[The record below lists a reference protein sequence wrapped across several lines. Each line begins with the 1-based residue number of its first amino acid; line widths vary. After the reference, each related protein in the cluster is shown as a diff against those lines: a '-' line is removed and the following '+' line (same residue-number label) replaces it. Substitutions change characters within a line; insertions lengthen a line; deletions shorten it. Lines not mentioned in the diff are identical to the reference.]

1 MSMAKTKM
9 TQLSQHG
16 ELLER
21 YGACVR
27 VLGRR
32 DLLRPDLVK
41 VIERTEKLTK
51 NNGDAVLNVC
61 FPYTSSDEITAA
73 IKDTVVEFAQP
84 TEEEEN
90 ERGKR
95 GFFSERHIKQNIR
108 ARHIAG
114 TGSLSGRTGTSTGAS
129 LGTILEHHPHLRE
142 ASTSSSAAAEPAA
155 APCSDSE
162 SSSTATTQASNQ
174 HSSLKSQPQSNTPNT
189 ADSSP
194 NLTPAAAEKLPSYP
208 NPETITSDTLDLHM
222 FTHASPPL
230 DLLVR
235 TSGVERLSD
244 FMLWQCHENTRVVF
258 LECLWPDFDLWEF
271 LPVLVEWQWG
281 ERKREKEGGKMSRR
295 VAA

>member
-1 MSMAKTKM
+1 MAKTKM

-32 DLLRPDLVK
+32 DLLRPDLVE
-41 VIERTEKLTK
+41 VIDRTVELTK

-73 IKDTVVEFAQP
+73 IKDTVVEFARP
-84 TEEEEN
+84 TEESEH
-90 ERGKR
+90 GKR
-95 GFFSERHIKQNIR
+95 GFSERHIKQNIR

-114 TGSLSGRTGTSTGAS
+114 ARSLKGGMGSSTGTS
-129 LGTILEHHPHLRE
+129 LGTILEHNPHLRE
-142 ASTSSSAAAEPAA
+142 PSPSSADQGA
-155 APCSDSE
+155 APSSDTE
-162 SSSTATTQASNQ
+162 SSSTATTQPSDQ
-174 HSSLKSQPQSNTPNT
+174 HSSPETHSQSHTPVT
-189 ADSSP
+189 TGSST
-194 NLTPAAAEKLPSYP
+194 NLASAATERLSSYP
-208 NPETITSDTLDLHM
+208 NPETITSETLDSHM
-222 FTHASPPL
+222 FTYASPPL
-230 DLLVR
+230 DLLIR

-244 FMLWQCHENTRVVF
+244 FMLWQCHESTRVVF
-258 LECLWPDFDLWEF
+258 LKCLWPDFDLWEF

-281 ERKREKEGGKMSRR
+281 ERKREKEGGRVSRR

>member
-9 TQLSQHG
+9 MQLSQHG

-32 DLLRPDLVK
+32 DLLRPDLAE

-51 NNGDAVLNVC
+51 DNGDAVLNVC

-73 IKDTVVEFAQP
+73 IKNTVVDFAQP
-84 TEEEEN
+84 TEEN
-90 ERGKR
+90 EHGKR
-95 GFFSERHIKQNIR
+95 GFSERHIKQNIR

-114 TGSLSGRTGTSTGAS
+114 KRSLKGEMGASSGTSLS
-129 LGTILEHHPHLRE
+129 TILEHNPHLRE
-142 ASTSSSAAAEPAA
+142 PSPSSADRGA
-155 APCSDSE
+155 APSSDTE
-162 SSSTATTQASNQ
+162 SSSTATTQPSDQ
-174 HSSLKSQPQSNTPNT
+174 QSSPQTHSESHTPLT
-189 ADSSP
+189 TDSST
-194 NLTPAAAEKLPSYP
+194 NLASVTIEKLSSYP
-208 NPETITSDTLDLHM
+208 NPESISSDTLNSHM

-230 DLLVR
+230 DLLIR

-258 LECLWPDFDLWEF
+258 LNCLWPDFDLWEF

-281 ERKREKEGGKMSRR
+281 ERKKEKEGGRVGRR
-295 VAA
+295 VTA